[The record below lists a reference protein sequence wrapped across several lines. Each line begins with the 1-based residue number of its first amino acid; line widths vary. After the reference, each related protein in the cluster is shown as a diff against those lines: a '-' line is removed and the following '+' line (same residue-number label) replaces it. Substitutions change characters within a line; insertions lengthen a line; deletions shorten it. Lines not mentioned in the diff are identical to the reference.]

1 MWVCSMSY
9 NPLRRKDMDRI
20 RIIRLFTVLCL
31 LQGLIMPAA
40 AQSDPKAT
48 MEAINYVIRNVRPSS
63 AAEPLAEDL
72 CQKFQQ
78 SR

>member
-1 MWVCSMSY
+1 M
-9 NPLRRKDMDRI
+9 
-20 RIIRLFTVLCL
+20 VLCL
-31 LQGLIMPAA
+31 LQGLITPAA

-72 CQKFQQ
+72 CQKFKKHPEVMGDARTSQLCT
-78 SR
+78 RLCGCRCVG